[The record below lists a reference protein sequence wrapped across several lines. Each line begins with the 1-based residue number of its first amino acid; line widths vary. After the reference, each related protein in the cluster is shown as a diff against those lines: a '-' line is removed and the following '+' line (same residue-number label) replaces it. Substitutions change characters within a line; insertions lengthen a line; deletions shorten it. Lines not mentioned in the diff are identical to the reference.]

1 MKKLL
6 TLTCAA
12 LLFAG
17 VLHAQIEKGTIFLGT
32 STTIAGSSYDLLT
45 GTNNSI
51 GITHSSMDWGDGD
64 EKEKYTILNFSPK
77 LGFFIANNLVVGA
90 NMKLWTQKI
99 DDSKTSISGIG
110 PFVRYYFTDGKIVP
124 FAEAEATFSTYKETW
139 DSDYS
144 DGESKEKLNMF
155 ALGAGAAFF
164 VNDFISIDGM
174 LGYKNMKLKDAES
187 SDDSEISF
195 NNFGFTIGF
204 TATF

>member
-1 MKKLL
+1 MTKIV
-6 TLTCAA
+6 TTFITVIF
-12 LLFAG
+12 LFG
-17 VLHAQIEKGTIFLGT
+17 MVNAQIEKGTVFLGT
-32 STTIAGSSYDLLT
+32 STTVAGSSYDLLT

-77 LGFFIANNLVVGA
+77 LGLFIANNLVVGA
-90 NMKLWTQKI
+90 NLKSWTQKV

-124 FAEAEATFSTYKETW
+124 FADAEATFSTYKETW

-164 VNDFISIDGM
+164 VNDFISIDAM
-174 LGYKNMKLKDAES
+174 LGYKTMKLKDAES
-187 SDDSEISF
+187 NDDSEISF
-195 NNFGFTIGF
+195 NNFGLTIGF